1 MLFVNIT
8 WLIHIVKTVRK
19 IFMTSVIKR
28 QNIAQLC
35 RIKLFLQ
42 AIFNIIIL
50 VRYRHILFIVFLILI
65 LDQVIK
71 IYVKT
76 HFYIGESVNVIGN
89 WFQLCFIENEGMAFG
104 MKIMDSPTGKV
115 ILTLFRLV
123 AVTFGFFWVKKLVT
137 KGYGKGL
144 LICASLILAG
154 AAGNLIDS
162 MFYGLIFTESH
173 LQIAKFVP
181 AGQGYTSFLHGKV
194 VDMFYF
200 PLIDTRWPSW
210 VPVWGGKPLRF
221 FEPVFNLADAAI
233 SVGVITLL
241 LFQKRLLAG
250 HQEHSAAS
258 SESMPAEKQGHS

>member
-1 MLFVNIT
+1 M
-8 WLIHIVKTVRK
+8 KYK
-19 IFMTSVIKR
+19 
-28 QNIAQLC
+28 
-35 RIKLFLQ
+35 
-42 AIFNIIIL
+42 
-50 VRYRHILFIVFLILI
+50 HILFIVFLILI
-65 LDQVIK
+65 LDQAIK

-76 HFYIGESVNVIGN
+76 HFYIGESVNVIGS

-104 MKIMDSPTGKV
+104 MKIMDSSAGKI

-123 AVTFGFFWVKKLVT
+123 AVTFGFFWVKTLVK

-173 LQIAKFVP
+173 LQVARFVP
-181 AGQGYTSFLHGKV
+181 AGHGYTSFLHGKV

-200 PLIDTRWPSW
+200 PLIDTQWPSW
-210 VPVWGGKPLRF
+210 VPIWGGKSLRF
-221 FEPVFNLADAAI
+221 FEPIFNLADAAI

-241 LFQKRLLAG
+241 LFQKRLLANHHNSG
-250 HQEHSAAS
+250 NTAGSV
-258 SESMPAEKQGHS
+258 PAEGQQGHA